1 MDTKKCPFFVE
12 RNFDLSNRQIWQIFF
27 FEYNCSNENV
37 YFVEFIMINNASN
50 QTNSIQDQ
58 VKSLSEQELKD
69 KLKLAQESSNLDD
82 MLLYGT
88 EMKRRMTP
96 EVSEFEKQQK
106 EMEEKIKSWKMKKKE
121 MKAYFLNNMK
131 TFKSKV
137 HTRLDET
144 DTYKD
149 KKIAELQQQLSGVI
163 TDLPGLGEYF
173 SLERRRL
180 VNITKKIQAYKA
192 DTANYPKNFLIY
204 CMAITNTKAFGV
216 REWVKRGRIKML
228 WKRKNDDI
236 KGQLNI
242 LDKKLEPINGESK
255 NRQLLKDM
263 LRKEVQEA
271 KNKYIEEV
279 KKSVGV

>member
-1 MDTKKCPFFVE
+1 
-12 RNFDLSNRQIWQIFF
+12 
-27 FEYNCSNENV
+27 
-37 YFVEFIMINNASN
+37 
-50 QTNSIQDQ
+50 
-58 VKSLSEQELKD
+58 
-69 KLKLAQESSNLDD
+69 
-82 MLLYGT
+82 
-88 EMKRRMTP
+88 
-96 EVSEFEKQQK
+96 
-106 EMEEKIKSWKMKKKE
+106 MKKKE

-216 REWVKRGRIKML
+216 RE
-228 WKRKNDDI
+228 
-236 KGQLNI
+236 
-242 LDKKLEPINGESK
+242 
-255 NRQLLKDM
+255 
-263 LRKEVQEA
+263 
-271 KNKYIEEV
+271 
-279 KKSVGV
+279 